1 MILSV
6 KLLFACGGT
15 GGHINP
21 ALAVANYARA
31 QDPDVKILFA
41 GNPGGMEAKLVPQA
55 GYDFAPIRVR
65 GLKRRLTLDNIINN
79 LLMPGC
85 LVASDIRARRIIRD
99 FDPDVVIGTGGYVS
113 FPIMK
118 KAAALGYKTLSHEQN
133 AFPGVA
139 QKMLAK
145 HVSRMLVAFPEAIA
159 RLPEGIDVKTVGN
172 PVREEI
178 IFADRRKAR
187 EKLGVG
193 DRICILSYGGS
204 LGAQRINETVAEL
217 IGNLWGENYYFIHA
231 TGRYGVEL
239 FPELLGKYGIKPDR
253 EKGLYVREY
262 IDDMADC
269 MAAADLLI
277 CRSGAITLSELE
289 AAGVP
294 SILIPSPNVA
304 ENHQYFNAKVL
315 ADKEAALLIEEK
327 DLTGEALTEAVKN
340 LTSDPATLK
349 KYGENARKLAII
361 DSNRLIYQE
370 ILSLAASGNGGQCS
384 QK

>member
-1 MILSV
+1 MSGSV
-6 KLLFACGGT
+6 KLLFVCGGT

-21 ALAVANYARA
+21 ALAVANYART
-31 QDPDVKILFA
+31 QDPDVEILFA
-41 GNPGGMEAKLVPQA
+41 GNPNGMEAKLVPQA
-55 GYDFAPIRVR
+55 GYDFAPIKVR
-65 GLKRRLTLDNIINN
+65 GLKRQLTLDNIINN

-85 LVASDIRARRIIRD
+85 LISSNIKAKKIIKN

-118 KAAALGYKTLSHEQN
+118 RAAELGYKTLSHEQN

-145 HVSRMLVAFPEAIA
+145 RVSRMLVAFPEAIA
-159 RLPEGIDVKTVGN
+159 RLPEGTKAGVVGN

-187 EKLGVG
+187 EKLGIG

-217 IGNLWGENYYFIHA
+217 VGKLWGGNYYFIHA
-231 TGRYGVEL
+231 TGKYGTEL
-239 FPELLGKYGIKPDR
+239 FPELLGKYGIRPDR

-269 MAAADLLI
+269 MAAADLLF

-315 ADKEAALLIEEK
+315 ADREAALLIEEK
-327 DLTGEALTEAVKN
+327 DLTGETLTEAVKK
-340 LTSDPATLK
+340 LTADPETLE
-349 KYGENARKLAII
+349 KYGKNARKLAII

-370 ILSLAASGNGGQCS
+370 ILKLAAE
-384 QK
+384 KDR

>member
-1 MILSV
+1 M

-21 ALAVANYARA
+21 ALAVANYARS
-31 QDPDVKILFA
+31 QDASTEILFA
-41 GNPGGMEAKLVPQA
+41 GNPDGMEARLVKEA
-55 GYDFAPIRVR
+55 GYDFASIRVR
-65 GLKRRLTLDNIINN
+65 GLQRRFSLRNIGNNIMAAVYLTTAGARAKKIIK
-79 LLMPGC
+79 G
-85 LVASDIRARRIIRD
+85 

-113 FPIMK
+113 WPIMN
-118 KAAALGYKTLSHEQN
+118 KAAELGYKTLSHEQN
-133 AFPGVA
+133 AFPGMT

-145 HVSRMLVAFPEAIA
+145 KVSRMLVAFPEAIA
-159 RLPEGIDVKTVGN
+159 RFPEGIDFGVVGN

-178 IFADRRKAR
+178 IFADRAKAR
-187 EKLGVG
+187 EKFGIG

-204 LGAQRINETVAEL
+204 LGAQRINETVADVM
-217 IGNLWGENYYFIHA
+217 GSLWKEDGKYYFIHA
-231 TGRYGVEL
+231 TGRYGTED
-239 FPELLGKYGIKPDR
+239 FPKMLDKYGIKADR

-262 IDDMADC
+262 INDMADC

-327 DLTGEALTEAVKN
+327 DLSGEKLTEAVKK
-340 LTSDPATLK
+340 LTDDRDTLA
-349 KYGENARKLAII
+349 KYAKNAQKLAIL
-361 DSNRLIYQE
+361 DSNKLIYNE
-370 ILSLAASGNGGQCS
+370 ILKLAGEA
-384 QK
+384 K

>member
-1 MILSV
+1 M

-21 ALAVANYARA
+21 ALAVANYVRT
-31 QDPDVKILFA
+31 QDKTAEILFA
-41 GNPGGMEAKLVPQA
+41 GNPDGMEARLVKEA
-55 GYDFAPIRVR
+55 GYDFAPIRAR
-65 GLKRRLTLDNIINN
+65 GLKRQLNLRNIVNDLLVPVTL
-79 LLMPGC
+79 
-85 LVASDIRARRIIRD
+85 VTSDIRAGRIIKG
-99 FDPDVVIGTGGYVS
+99 FDPDVVVGTGGYVS
-113 FPIMK
+113 WPIMK
-118 KAAALGYKTLSHEQN
+118 KAAQLRYKTLSHEQN
-133 AFPGVA
+133 AFPGVT

-145 HVSRMLVAFPEAIA
+145 RVSRMLVAFPEAIA
-159 RLPEGIDVKTVGN
+159 RLPEGTEAGVVGN

-178 IFADRRKAR
+178 IFADRETARK
-187 EKLGVG
+187 KLGIG

-204 LGAQRINETVAEL
+204 LGAQRVNETVAEL
-217 IGNLWGENYYFIHA
+217 VGNLWGGNYYFIHA
-231 TGRYGVEL
+231 TGKYGTEL
-239 FPELLGKYGIKPDR
+239 FPELLEKYGIKPDR

-262 IDDMADC
+262 INDMADC

-327 DLTGEALTEAVKN
+327 DLTGETLTEAVKK
-340 LTSDPATLK
+340 LTSDPETLK
-349 KYGENARKLAII
+349 KYGENAKKLAII
-361 DSNRLIYQE
+361 DSNRLIYEE
-370 ILSLAASGNGGQCS
+370 ILKLAG
-384 QK
+384 KK